1 MVIKMKMDPLSD
13 ALSTI
18 NNAEKAGKLKARITP
33 ASKLTGRVF
42 DVMQEY
48 NYIGEFEYIDNDK
61 GGDFKVKLV
70 GNINKCGSIKPHFS
84 TNKKEFEE
92 WEKRYL
98 PGKDFG
104 ILVISTP
111 KGVMSHR
118 EAQKEGIGGKLLAYV
133 Y

>member
-1 MVIKMKMDPLSD
+1 MKMDPLSD

-18 NNAEKAGKLKARITP
+18 NNAEQAGKLKSEISP
-33 ASKLTGRVF
+33 ASKLIGRVF
-42 DVMQEY
+42 DVMQE
-48 NYIGEFEYIDNDK
+48 NGYIGEFEYIENNK
-61 GGDFKVKLV
+61 GGEFKVKLV
-70 GNINKCGSIKPHFS
+70 GNINRCGSIKPHFS
-84 TNKKEFEE
+84 TDKSEFEK

-118 EAQKEGIGGKLLAYV
+118 QAQKEGIGGKLLAYV

>member
-1 MVIKMKMDPLSD
+1 MKMDPLSD

-18 NNAEKAGKLKARITP
+18 NNAEKAGKLKADITP
-33 ASKLTGRVF
+33 ASKLIGRVF
-42 DVMQEY
+42 DVMQENGY
-48 NYIGEFEYIDNDK
+48 LGEFEYIDNDK
-61 GGDFKVKLV
+61 GGEFKVKLI

-84 TNKKEFEE
+84 TNKNEFEK

-118 EAQKEGIGGKLLAYV
+118 KAQQEGIGGRLLAYV

>member
-1 MVIKMKMDPLSD
+1 MKMDPLSD

-18 NNAEKAGKLKARITP
+18 NNAEKAGKLKADITP
-33 ASKLTGRVF
+33 ASKLIGRVF
-42 DVMQEY
+42 DVMQE
-48 NYIGEFEYIDNDK
+48 NGYIGEFEYIDNDK
-61 GGDFKVKLV
+61 GGEFKVKLI

-84 TNKKEFEE
+84 TNKNEFEK

-118 EAQKEGIGGKLLAYV
+118 KAQQEGIGGRLLAYV